1 MSGFDSGDW
10 RWPVAKIGDDKGG
23 NGSGGGSGGG
33 GGECVQFFM
42 KLNSGVGEER
52 WRGRAGLANTHY
64 FSMLSSECPGTLW
77 ENILNALLY
86 TISGAHICADCN
98 LETLM

>member
-33 GGECVQFFM
+33 GGECVQFFY
-42 KLNSGVGEER
+42 ETEFWC
-52 WRGRAGLANTHY
+52 WRGEVAGQGRA
-64 FSMLSSECPGTLW
+64 S
-77 ENILNALLY
+77 
-86 TISGAHICADCN
+86 
-98 LETLM
+98 